1 MDFQPAALFYS
12 VIGDRKSGGGTE
24 IFFVSPPRNP
34 PLETLVFHG
43 REQLATQQS
52 SGVRSIDV
60 APSVNTKS
68 KHTSCTREVRNLLRG
83 VPRQDLDDVL
93 QEAHCRLVMRDPG
106 VAVHDPGA
114 YLFGIVRN
122 VAREFRRRRL
132 DPRVLFDSEAMQRA
146 GETHAAGRASSFED
160 RMIAEQ
166 DTGRALSVLSPTQ
179 KAVIEL
185 TQVRGYSYKEV
196 AQRLSISV
204 QTVASHA
211 KEGLRRLRLFFSAS
225 DRLPPAHPPAQS
237 EESDHD

>member
-1 MDFQPAALFYS
+1 M
-12 VIGDRKSGGGTE
+12 GE
-24 IFFVSPPRNP
+24 NNP
-34 PLETLVFHG
+34 LHSTLP
-43 REQLATQQS
+43 
-52 SGVRSIDV
+52 GVRSIDV

-68 KHTSCTREVRNLLRG
+68 KYTSCTREVRNLLRG

-132 DPRVLFDSEAMQRA
+132 DPRVTFNSEAMQVA
-146 GETHAAGRASSFED
+146 EETHAAGRASSFED

-225 DRLPPAHPPAQS
+225 DGLPPAHPPAQS